1 MDISSGPLLFKM
13 MPNIILTIFLIVTIV
28 PLVFRW
34 LWNTTIPQIFGL
46 KEITYWQSLRLLLI
60 AWLLFGH
67 FGK

>member
-1 MDISSGPLLFKM
+1 MSISSGSLLLKM
-13 MPNIILTIFLIVTIV
+13 IPNIFLIIV
-28 PLVFRW
+28 LLVVVATVAFKW

-67 FGK
+67 FGN

>member
-1 MDISSGPLLFKM
+1 MNISSGSLLLKM
-13 MPNIILTIFLIVTIV
+13 MPNLFLIIV
-28 PLVFRW
+28 LIVVVATVVFKW

-67 FGK
+67 FGN